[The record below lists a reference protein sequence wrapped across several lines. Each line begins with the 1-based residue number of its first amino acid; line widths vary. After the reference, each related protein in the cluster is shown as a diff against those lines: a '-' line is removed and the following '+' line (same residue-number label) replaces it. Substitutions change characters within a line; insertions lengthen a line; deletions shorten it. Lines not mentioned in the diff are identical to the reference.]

1 MISNFR
7 ALALVST
14 LMLAACGGGGGGGS
28 GTPAPAPAGPQA
40 VVITE
45 TNAKPVA
52 ASALDATQNT
62 SATGGGALP
71 VGVQVDTSAAAPT
84 VLQLIAQSVRLA
96 ASSNAL
102 AALPA
107 AVAINQTVSCTYSG
121 TVTLS
126 GQVASSSGLSTGDT
140 LTLSMSN
147 CSETPGTSLSG
158 QLSMTVQSGS
168 LTSVPFHVVILTT
181 ATNLT
186 AVTGGTTLVANGAVT
201 LDWTGSSTSETLVA
215 SGATMSTRETVSG
228 VSHTTTMRSFTQT
241 QTITGTT
248 LTGSLT
254 ATVETDSTRLGGT
267 TVSYTITT
275 PTPVVWNATT
285 RTATAG
291 VVKVVGANN
300 SQLLLTVNANSSV
313 TIQVDAN
320 GDGVYE
326 KTITSTTAELAGLI

>member
-1 MISNFR
+1 MTSNFR

-14 LMLAACGGGGGGGS
+14 LMLAACGGGGSGGA

-52 ASALDATQNT
+52 ASALDSAQST

-71 VGVQVDTSAAAPT
+71 VGVQVDASAVPPT
-84 VLQLIAQSVRLA
+84 VLQLITQSARLA
-96 ASSNAL
+96 ASSY
-102 AALPA
+102 AALPT
-107 AVAINQTVSCTYSG
+107 AVAINQTANCTYAG
-121 TVTLS
+121 TVTVS
-126 GQVASSSGLSTGDT
+126 GRVASSSGLSTGDV

-168 LTSVPFHVVILTT
+168 LTTVPFHIVVLTT

-186 AVTGGTTLVANGAVT
+186 AVTRTTTVVANGAVT
-201 LDWTGSSTSETLVA
+201 LDWTGTATSETLVA
-215 SGATMSTRETVSG
+215 SGATMTSRQTVAG
-228 VSHTTTMRSFTQT
+228 VSHTTTIRNFTQT

-248 LTGSLT
+248 LTGSLA
-254 ATVETDSTRLGGT
+254 ATVETDSARLGGT
-267 TVSYTITT
+267 AVSYTVTT
-275 PTPVVWNATT
+275 PTPVVWNGTT

-291 VVKVVGANN
+291 VVQVVGANN
-300 SQLLLTVNANSSV
+300 SRLLLTVNADSTV
-313 TIQVDAN
+313 TIQIDAN

-326 KTITSTTAELAGLI
+326 KTITSTTAELAGLV

>member
-1 MISNFR
+1 MTSNFR

-28 GTPAPAPAGPQA
+28 GAPAPAPAGPQA
-40 VVITE
+40 VAITE

-71 VGVQVDTSAAAPT
+71 VGVQVDASAPT
-84 VLQLIAQSVRLA
+84 VLQLITQSVRSA
-96 ASSNAL
+96 AGSYAV

-121 TVTLS
+121 TVTIS
-126 GQVASSSGLSTGDT
+126 GNVASSSGLSAGDT
-140 LTLSMSN
+140 LTLAMNN
-147 CSETPGTSLSG
+147 CSDSPGTSLSG

-168 LTSVPFHVVILTT
+168 LTSVPFHIVIRTT

-186 AVTGGTTLVANGAVT
+186 VVAGGTTVVANGSVT
-201 LDWTGSSTSETLVA
+201 LDWTGSATSETLVA
-215 SGATMSTRETVSG
+215 SGDAMTSRQTVSG
-228 VSHTTTMRSFTQT
+228 VSHTTTMRNFKQT

-254 ATVETDSTRLGGT
+254 ATIETDSARLGGT

-275 PTPVVWNATT
+275 PTPLVWNEATG
-285 RTATAG
+285 TATAG
-291 VVKVVGANN
+291 VIKVVGASN
-300 SQLLLTVNANSSV
+300 SQLVLTVNADSSV

-320 GDGVYE
+320 GDGTFE
-326 KTITSTTAELAGLI
+326 KTITSTTAELAGLK